1 MGMQRYL
8 SRWIMALAGITLM
21 TACNSEQADDPTT
34 GEPAVSFQLS
44 RSGELENQ
52 LVRVLIAERS
62 ADNATATD
70 GGLYCGLDK
79 RYFLAS
85 GATTFL
91 AEKLKLQWYKF
102 AFMGVPDIEG
112 KIEGEKLFSDVSA
125 EAGSEVATTKDFSK
139 LLVDYTSVLG
149 LQAKEQDAAST
160 YDLNLYRGV
169 ANCWMTRP
177 SENGEVP
184 TENITM
190 KRITGEF
197 KLDMGVLQDQFE
209 HKVATITLSLKVP
222 QRVYVY
228 DNYREY
234 VDENTVENESS
245 VFVEGDYVMEY
256 IYSVSETLAESGTEH
271 CKLILNLLPCTLEG
285 TLNVAFVQSGDGTTV
300 APQQYQI
307 RSDEASAAVEIKPN
321 VRTTLLFNGMH
332 KREFE
337 VRYAGFDGSEIGVA
351 EDNWNGGWPD
361 NTEGG
366 Q

>member
-112 KIEGEKLFSDVSA
+112 KIEGEKLFLDVSA
-125 EAGSEVATTKDFSK
+125 EAGLEVATTKDFSK
-139 LLVDYTSVLG
+139 LLVDYTSVLD
-149 LQAKEQDAAST
+149 LQVDEQDASTT

-169 ANCWMTRP
+169 ANRWMTRP
-177 SENGEVP
+177 SEAGDIPEDTVV
-184 TENITM
+184 M

-209 HKVATITLSLKVP
+209 HEVSNIKLTLKVP
-222 QRVYVY
+222 KRVYVY

-234 VDENTVENESS
+234 VNSSNILENESE
-245 VFVEGDYVMEY
+245 VYVDGNYTMEY
-256 IYSVSETLAESGTEH
+256 NYTVSPDLAQDKTKH
-271 CKLILNLLPCTLEG
+271 CIIILDLLPCILDATFEV
-285 TLNVAFVQSGDGTTV
+285 NFVQPENSSIELQRYV
-300 APQQYQI
+300 I
-307 RSDEASAAVEIKPN
+307 HSDEASTLVEIKPN

-332 KREFE
+332 KGEFE
-337 VRYAGFDGSEIGVA
+337 VRYAGFDGSSIGV
-351 EDNWNGGWPD
+351 DDDDWDGGWPEQ
-361 NTEGG
+361 TEGG

>member
-44 RSGELENQ
+44 RSGELKNQ

-62 ADNATATD
+62 ADNTTATD

-85 GATTFL
+85 GATNFL

-102 AFMGVPDIEG
+102 TFMGVPDIEG
-112 KIEGEKLFSDVSA
+112 QIEGEKLFSDVSA

-139 LLVDYTSVLG
+139 LLVDYTSVLD
-149 LQAKEQDAAST
+149 LQEKEQDAASK
-160 YDLNLYRGV
+160 YNLNLYRGV

-177 SENGEVP
+177 SENDEVP
-184 TENITM
+184 TEDVTM
-190 KRITGEF
+190 KRITGELA
-197 KLDMGVLQDQFE
+197 LDMGILQDQFE
-209 HKVATITLSLKVP
+209 HKVAKITLSLKVP
-222 QRVYVY
+222 PRVYVY

-245 VFVEGDYVMEY
+245 VFVEGDYVMKY

-285 TLNVAFVQSGDGTTV
+285 TLNVAFQSGDGTTV
-300 APQQYQI
+300 SPQQYQI

-332 KREFE
+332 KGEFE
-337 VRYAGFDGSEIGVA
+337 VRYAGFNNDAVINVDDE
-351 EDNWNGGWPD
+351 WNGWSEQTD
-361 NTEGG
+361 GG
-366 Q
+366 E